1 MRNSKKKRTFLL
13 WTMGLLLSTLTVVY
27 GVANPAPLLS
37 SFAALTSAPGPTP
50 VPEPS
55 APADTMKVTVKKTSP
70 VVEHDLKPQSSDLQD
85 PENLKREETYDTDSN
100 FYYLGT
106 KMGDSYLNTPI
117 LMSPEEY
124 NAWTL
129 RRSMAEFYRKKN
141 QDDYNNNG
149 KSNFDFLDAQ
159 FSLGPAEKIFG
170 PGGVRIKTQGTAE
183 LKFGAN
189 LKKED
194 NPSLPVNNRSTTA
207 FDFDMKVNL
216 NLNGKVGD
224 KVNLNLSYDTEAT
237 FDFDSKNLKLKYE
250 GKEDEI
256 IKLVEAGN
264 ISMPTNSSLIKGASS
279 LFGVRTDLQ
288 FGKLK
293 MQLLASQ
300 KKSST
305 KTVSSKGGTQLHDFE
320 IGADAYVENR
330 FFFLSNYFRDNYDK
344 NMQNLP
350 NITSGIQIQRVEV
363 WMTNKTGSYENQRN
377 ILAFSDLGEE
387 KAAHLYNDS
396 WVVTGQ
402 RVPSNSANTLY
413 SELNQRESSGIRDI
427 SLANTNLDGFH
438 NMQGGL
444 DYEKIQSAR
453 KLSSSEYTVNTAL
466 GYIMLKTTLQSD
478 EVLAIAYEYTYGGQ
492 TYQVGEFAA
501 DITDNSKALFLKT
514 LKNTDNSPTSGTWS
528 LMMRN
533 VYSLGAQS
541 IQKDKFKMDI
551 KYQNDSAGV
560 YTNYLPEAQF
570 KSTPLLKM
578 MNLDRLDNNNKTNSN
593 GQFDFVDGYT
603 INASYGYIIFPV
615 VEPFGD
621 HLRSKLGNEALA
633 DKYCFDALYDSTKTV
648 AKQIA
653 EKDKF
658 ILSGKYSGSSGSEI
672 DLGTGNVPRG
682 SVVVTAGGVTLTE
695 NSDYTVDYSSGRVT
709 IINQSII
716 DAGTAVSVSLESNDY
731 YGMQRKTMVG
741 MNLEYELSKNFI
753 LGGTLMH
760 LSEQALTTKVSM
772 GEEPLN
778 NTIWGL
784 NMSWKKESQWLTNL
798 LNKVPLLHLTAPS
811 SINFNGEFAQ
821 LIAGQNGDVQDGAS
835 YIDDFE
841 NTKSGVDMRSPTSWV
856 ICSTPTGF
864 EEASLTNDVR
874 YGYRRAKLAWYYID
888 PLFTRRSSNLT
899 PSHIKSDL
907 NQLSNHYVREVYE
920 REIYPN
926 KSLTATSGTSS
937 TLNILNL
944 AYYPN
949 ERGPYN
955 LNPDLDVNGHLRNP
969 YDNWGGMMR
978 KIETSDFETSNI
990 GYIEF
995 WMMDPFI
1002 YTRNKAGN
1010 YSGKFYIDLG
1020 EVSED
1025 ILKDGKKFYESGMPL
1040 DGNTSYYTETAW
1052 GRVPTQNSVTYA
1064 FNTSSGSR
1072 TRQDVGFNG
1081 LTDEEEQNYGAY
1093 KEFLSAIQGKVSPE
1107 VFDSIYAD
1115 PAADDYH
1122 YFRGSDFDNAR
1133 RSILERYKNIN
1144 SPSGNSPDSDGR
1156 TESYDTSYKSLPDAE
1171 DINTDYTMNEY
1182 EKFFRYQ
1189 VEIDPNHMEVGE
1201 NFICDMRTYSPKLR
1215 NGETETINWYLF
1227 RIPIDQYVEKKGGI
1241 SDFTSIR
1248 FMRMF
1253 LTEFEEPVILRFA
1266 TLDLVR
1272 ADWRNYTRQLDSST
1286 GSTGSMAVSAV
1297 NYEENGSKTPVN
1309 YILPPGITRV
1319 LDPGQAQLN
1328 EENEQALSIVI
1339 NDLGPGDARAVY
1351 KNSNLDMRQYKHLQL
1366 FLHANA
1372 PENDV
1377 TNLQDN
1383 DISVFIRLGSDF
1395 RSNYYEYE
1403 IPMKLTP
1410 EGKYDNNSTSQR
1422 KQVWPEDNMLDV
1434 DLTVFTDAKKQ
1445 RNMAKANG
1453 GAEYTKVFYVFD
1465 SDKPNNK
1472 ISVLG
1477 NPSLGE
1483 VTAMM
1488 IGVRNNSN
1496 RVKSVEI
1503 WANEFRLQEFENSGG
1518 WAAQGN
1524 LNVQLSDLGT
1534 VNLTGHVETA
1544 GFGGLEEGVSSRRQD
1559 NLYEYNVTTN
1569 LELGKFFPNKWRVN
1583 APVYYSYAKEVTRP
1597 KYNPLNTDMLLDDD
1611 LDACATKAE
1620 RDSLEDIVVKRVV
1633 TNNFSISNVKFNV
1646 GNKRFAMPWDPQ
1658 NFSLSYSHNKTR
1670 TTGETTVWETEEN
1683 WKANFNYSYSPTYKA
1698 FEPFKNLKGKSKW
1711 LDIIKTQNFNYLPQ
1725 NLTFNSDITRTYYE
1739 LQERD
1744 MEQSDYSSIPI
1755 SFSEQFL
1762 WNRQFSIRW
1771 DFTKALHAQFSSATN
1786 AEIEEPYTVINKDLY
1801 PDHYEAWK
1809 DSVRTSL
1816 RNLGRPLTYQQSFSA
1831 SYQLPI
1837 NRIPIFSWI
1846 TSDASYSSSYN
1857 WNRGTELSDG
1867 TSLGNTINNQ
1877 RTVNVNGKFNFETL
1891 YNYIPFL
1898 KEAND
1903 AAKSAGNVKGGKKT
1917 TPKKDT
1923 TKKEPDKKGAD
1934 KAGDK
1939 KDGDKNAT
1947 KNGKKDAAKEEKV
1960 PTGKDG
1966 KATKGFSKEVALLPD
1981 TTFKLSHNLKTKY
1994 LDVKAITKDGRKYSL
2009 KYKVADDN
2017 TISILNKVK
2026 DTTNVKISIQRG
2038 KDPKEQNW
2046 YKVAQKVARVAMMA
2060 RSASFTY
2067 RNTYSMYLP
2076 GFMPNVGDMFGQR
2089 SDGGLVPGL
2098 DFAFGLTGDSYIERA
2113 KDRGW
2118 LLNNDSVTSS
2128 ATTNSQEDVQVK
2140 LTLEPFTN
2148 FKIDL
2153 NASRTVTRA
2162 ASIQYMY
2169 DGMPT
2174 TRSGSFNMTT
2184 ISIGSAFQGTGNADN
2199 GYKNATFDKF
2209 CSLLDVYQQRVEA
2222 RYAGTVYPSGELAGK
2237 TFDAANGTVSK
2248 YSADVMVPAFLEA
2261 YTGGSKGMGF
2271 FPSLSKILPNWS
2283 LNFSGLGKLP
2293 WVRDHFKSV
2302 TLTHAYKSIYSIG
2315 SYSTYSSWLE
2325 YMDDLGFVTDVT
2337 TGNLIPS
2344 SQYDISTV
2352 SINES
2357 FSPLL
2362 GLNLTFNSGL
2372 TTKLEY
2378 KKTRVLNLSMTSAL
2392 LSETSSKDI
2401 VVGLGYKIA
2410 DFKLFNFGAT
2420 KAKKVKSKSA
2430 DRRKNTNSAQKNA
2443 NAKKTE
2449 TGKKGMNHDMNLRL
2463 DLSWRNQSALSR
2475 NIQTGL
2481 SEATSGNKALKISFS
2496 ADYTLSKLL
2505 TMSFYYDRQTN
2516 TPLLSS
2522 SSYPTTTRDFGFSMK
2537 FSLTR

>member
-1 MRNSKKKRTFLL
+1 
-13 WTMGLLLSTLTVVY
+13 
-27 GVANPAPLLS
+27 
-37 SFAALTSAPGPTP
+37 
-50 VPEPS
+50 
-55 APADTMKVTVKKTSP
+55 MKVTVKKTSP
-70 VVEHDLKPQSSDLQD
+70 VVEHDLKRQVSDLQD
-85 PENLKREETYDTDSN
+85 PENLKREETYDVDSN
-100 FYYLGT
+100 FYYVGT
-106 KMGDSYLNTPI
+106 KMGEGYLNTPI
-117 LMSPEEY
+117 LMTPEEY
-124 NAWTL
+124 HAWTL
-129 RRSMAEFYRKKN
+129 RRSMADFYRQKN

-189 LKKED
+189 LKTED
-194 NPSLPVNNRSTTA
+194 NPALPVNNRSTTA
-207 FDFDMKVNL
+207 FDFDMKINL

-305 KTVSSKGGTQLHDFE
+305 KSVSSKGGTQLHDFE
-320 IGADAYVENR
+320 IGADEYVENR

-344 NMQNLP
+344 NLQNLP
-350 NITSGIQIQRVEV
+350 NITSGIQIKRVEV

-377 ILAFSDLGEE
+377 VLSFTDLGEE
-387 KAAHLYNDS
+387 KSAHLYNDS
-396 WVVTGQ
+396 WVATGM

-413 SELNQRESSGIRDI
+413 MELNQRDSTGIRDI
-427 SLANTNLDGFH
+427 SQSNTYLDGFH

-453 KLSSSEYTVNTAL
+453 KLTSSEYTVNTSL

-501 DITDNSKALFLKT
+501 DITDNTKALFLKS
-514 LKNTDNSPTSGTWS
+514 LKNTDNSPGTGTWN

-533 VYSLGAQS
+533 VYSLGATS
-541 IQKDKFKMDI
+541 IQKDKFKLDV
-551 KYQNDSAGV
+551 KFQNDSSGV
-560 YTNYLPEAQF
+560 YTNYLPETQF

-578 MNLDRLDNNNKTNSN
+578 MNLDRLDNNNKLNSN
-593 GQFDFVDGYT
+593 GQFDFVEGYT
-603 INASYGYIIFPV
+603 IMASYGYVIFPV
-615 VEPFGD
+615 IEPFGD
-621 HLRSKLGNEALA
+621 HLRSKLGSEALA
-633 DKYCFDALYDSTKTV
+633 EKYCFDELYDSTKTV

-658 ILSGKYSGSSGSEI
+658 ILSGRYSGSSGSEI

-716 DAGTAVSVSLESNDY
+716 DAGTAVNVSLESNDY

-741 MNLEYELSKNFI
+741 MNLEYEVSKNFI

-798 LNKVPLLHLTAPS
+798 LNKIPLLHLTTPS
-811 SINFNGEFAQ
+811 SINFTGEFAQ

-841 NTKSGVDMRSPTSWV
+841 NTKNGVDMRSPTSWV

-864 EEASLTNDVR
+864 EESTLSNDVR

-920 REIYPN
+920 REVYPN
-926 KSLTATSGTSS
+926 KSLTSTSSTSS

-944 AYYPN
+944 AYYPS

-955 LNPDLDVNGHLRNP
+955 LNTNLDINGHLTDP

-995 WMMDPFI
+995 WLMDPFI
-1002 YTRNKAGN
+1002 YTRGSAGN

-1040 DGNTSYYTETAW
+1040 DGSSTYYTETVW
-1052 GRVPTQNSVTYA
+1052 GRVPTQSSVTYA

-1072 TRQDVGFNG
+1072 NRQDVGFNG
-1081 LTDEEEQNYGAY
+1081 LTDEEEQTFGAY
-1093 KEFLSAIQGKVSPE
+1093 RDFLSAIQGKVSPA

-1122 YFRGSDFDNAR
+1122 YFRGSDYDAAQ

-1144 SPSGNSPDSDGR
+1144 SPAGNSPDSDGR
-1156 TESYDTSYKSLPDAE
+1156 TESYDTSYKSTPDAE

-1182 EKFFRYQ
+1182 EKFFRYE
-1189 VEIDPNHMEVGE
+1189 VDMDPNRLEVGQ
-1201 NFICDMRTYSPKLR
+1201 NFISDIRTASVKLR
-1215 NGETETINWYLF
+1215 NGETENVNWYQF

-1253 LTEFEEPVILRFA
+1253 LTEFENPIVLRFA

-1272 ADWRNYTRQLDSST
+1272 ADWRNYTRSLDATTSSN
-1286 GSTGSMAVSAV
+1286 SGSMVVSAV
-1297 NYEENGSKTPVN
+1297 NYEENGSKAPVN
-1309 YILPPGITRV
+1309 YVIPPGISRV
-1319 LDPGQAQLN
+1319 VDPSQAQLN
-1328 EENEQALSIVI
+1328 ESNEQALSIVI
-1339 NDLGPGDARAVY
+1339 NDLAPGDARAVY

-1372 PENDV
+1372 LENDV

-1383 DISVFIRLGSDF
+1383 DVSVFIRLGSDF

-1410 EGKYDNNSTSQR
+1410 EGNYDNNSTSER
-1422 KQVWPEDNMLDV
+1422 KEVWPEDNMLDV

-1445 RNMAKANG
+1445 RNVAKNRG
-1453 GAEYTKVFYVFD
+1453 GAEYTKVFYVYD

-1496 RVKSVEI
+1496 RNKSVEI

-1569 LELGKFFPNKWRVN
+1569 LEMGKFFPNKWRVN
-1583 APVYYSYAKEVTRP
+1583 APIYYSYAKETTRP
-1597 KYNPLNTDMLLDDD
+1597 KYNPLNTDMLLDDA
-1611 LDACATKAE
+1611 LDACADKAE
-1620 RDSLEDIVVKRVV
+1620 RDSLESIVIKRVIS
-1633 TNNFSISNVKFNV
+1633 NNFSISNVKFNV
-1646 GNKRFAMPWDPQ
+1646 GNKRFPMPWDPQ
-1658 NFSLSYSHNKTR
+1658 NFSLSYSHNKTK
-1670 TTGETTVWETEEN
+1670 TTGETTVWEIEEN
-1683 WKANFNYSYSPTYKA
+1683 WKANFNYSYSPSYKA
-1698 FEPFKNLKGKSKW
+1698 FEPFKNMKSKSKW
-1711 LDIIKTQNFNYLPQ
+1711 LDIVKTQNFNYLPQ

-1744 MEQSDYSSIPI
+1744 MEQDDYSSIPI

-1801 PDHYEAWK
+1801 PDRYEAWK

-1816 RNLGRPLTYQQSFSA
+1816 RNLGRPLNYQQSFSA
-1831 SYQLPI
+1831 SYQVPI
-1837 NRIPIFSWI
+1837 NKIPIFSWI
-1846 TSDASYSSSYN
+1846 TTDATYSSSYS
-1857 WNRGTELSDG
+1857 WARGTDLSDG

-1877 RTVNVNGKFNFETL
+1877 RTVNLNGKFNFETL

-1898 KEAND
+1898 KEANQV
-1903 AAKSAGNVKGGKKT
+1903 AKSTGTPANNKKNAKNGKDSK
-1917 TPKKDT
+1917 
-1923 TKKEPDKKGAD
+1923 
-1934 KAGDK
+1934 DK
-1939 KDGDKNAT
+1939 KDGKDAKDSKDKDSKDNDA
-1947 KNGKKDAAKEEKV
+1947 KDSKKSGKKGDKEEVV

-1966 KATKGFSKEVALLPD
+1966 KATKGFSKELALLPD
-1981 TTFKLSHNLKTKY
+1981 TTLKLSHNLKTKY
-1994 LDVKAITKDGRKYSL
+1994 LDVKAITKDGRKFSL

-2017 TISILNKVK
+2017 NISILNKVK

-2046 YKVAQKVARVAMMA
+2046 YKVTQKIARVAMMT

-2098 DFAFGLTGDSYIERA
+2098 DFAFGLTGDSYISRA
-2113 KDRGW
+2113 QERGW
-2118 LLNNDSVTSS
+2118 LLSNDSVTSS
-2128 ATTNSQEDVQVK
+2128 ATTNNQEDVQIKV
-2140 LTLEPFTN
+2140 TLEPVTN
-2148 FKIDL
+2148 LKIDL

-2169 DGMPT
+2169 AGMPT
-2174 TRSGSFNMTT
+2174 TRSGSFTMTT
-2184 ISIGSAFQGTGNADN
+2184 ISIGSAFQGSGNADN
-2199 GYKNATFDKF
+2199 GYKNATFEKF
-2209 CSLLDVYQQRVEA
+2209 CNLLDVYQQRVEA
-2222 RYAGTVYPSGELAGK
+2222 RYAGTVYPSGEMAGK
-2237 TFDAANGTVSK
+2237 TFDPANGTISK

-2283 LNFSGLGKLP
+2283 MSYNGLAKLP
-2293 WVRDHFKSV
+2293 WFRDHFKSI
-2302 TLTHAYKSIYSIG
+2302 TLTHAYKSVYSIG

-2325 YMDDLGFVTDVT
+2325 YMGELGFVSDVT
-2337 TGNLIPS
+2337 TGNLVPS
-2344 SQYDISTV
+2344 SPYDISTV

-2357 FSPLL
+2357 FSPLI
-2362 GLNLTFNSGL
+2362 GLNLTFNNNL

-2378 KKTRVLNLSMTSAL
+2378 KSTRVLNLSMTSAL

-2401 VVGLGYKIA
+2401 VVGMGYKIS
-2410 DFKLFNFGAT
+2410 DLNLFNFGGT
-2420 KAKKVKSKSA
+2420 KAKKVKSA

-2443 NAKKTE
+2443 NAKKNE
-2449 TGKKGMNHDMNLRL
+2449 TTKKGMNHDMNLRL

-2481 SEATSGNKALKISFS
+2481 SEATSGNKALKLSFS

>member
-1 MRNSKKKRTFLL
+1 L
-13 WTMGLLLSTLTVVY
+13 WLTGLLLSALTVVY
-27 GVANPAPLLS
+27 GATNSVPLLS
-37 SFAALTSAPGPTP
+37 
-50 VPEPS
+50 PS
-55 APADTMKVTVKKTSP
+55 VPADTMKVTVKKTSP
-70 VVEHDLKPQSSDLQD
+70 VVEHDLKRQVSDLQD
-85 PENLKREETYDTDSN
+85 PENLKREETYDVDSN
-100 FYYLGT
+100 FYYVGT
-106 KMGDSYLNTPI
+106 KMGEGYLNTPV

-124 NAWTL
+124 HKWTL
-129 RRSMAEFYRKKN
+129 RRSMADFYRQKN
-141 QDDYNNNG
+141 QEDYNNNG

-183 LKFGAN
+183 LKFGGTI
-189 LKKED
+189 KSED
-194 NPSLPVNNRSTTA
+194 NPALPVNNRRTTA

-216 NLNGKVGD
+216 SLNGKVGD

-293 MQLLASQ
+293 MQLVASQ

-305 KTVSSKGGTQLHDFE
+305 KSVSSKGGTQLHDFE

-344 NMQNLP
+344 NLQNLP
-350 NITSGIQIQRVEV
+350 NITSGIQIKRVEV

-377 ILAFSDLGEE
+377 VLSFTDLGEE
-387 KAAHLYNDS
+387 KSAHLYNDS
-396 WVVTGQ
+396 WVTTGM
-402 RVPSNSANTLY
+402 RIPSNSANTLY
-413 SELNQRESSGIRDI
+413 AELNQRDSTGVRDI
-427 SLANTNLDGFH
+427 SQANTYLDGFH

-453 KLSSSEYTVNTAL
+453 KLTSSEYTVNTAL
-466 GYIMLKTTLQSD
+466 GYIQLKTTLQTD

-501 DITDNSKALFLKT
+501 DITDNSKALFLKS
-514 LKNTDNSPTSGTWS
+514 LKNTDNSPGTGTWN

-533 VYSLGAQS
+533 VYSLGASS
-541 IQKDKFKMDI
+541 IQKDKFKLDI
-551 KYQNDSAGV
+551 KFQNDSAGV

-578 MNLDRLDNNNKTNSN
+578 MNLDRLDNNNKLNSN
-593 GQFDFVDGYT
+593 GQFDYVEGYT
-603 INASYGYIIFPV
+603 ILASYGYIIFPV

-621 HLRSKLGNEALA
+621 HLRSKLGSEELA
-633 DKYCFDALYDSTKTV
+633 EKYCFDELYDSTKTV

-658 ILSGKYSGSSGSEI
+658 ILTGRYSGSSGSEI

-716 DAGTAVSVSLESNDY
+716 DAGTAVNVSLESNDY

-741 MNLEYELSKNFI
+741 MNLEYEVSKNFI

-798 LNKVPLLHLTAPS
+798 LNKIPLLHLTAPS
-811 SINFNGEFAQ
+811 SINFTGEFAQ
-821 LIAGQNGDVQDGAS
+821 LIAGQNGDIQDGAS

-841 NTKSGVDMRSPTSWV
+841 NTKNGVDMRSPTSWV

-864 EEASLTNDVR
+864 EEASLSNDVR

-920 REIYPN
+920 REVYPN
-926 KSLTATSGTSS
+926 KSLTSTSSTSS

-944 AYYPN
+944 AYYPS

-955 LNPDLDVNGHLRNP
+955 LNTNLDINGHLTDP

-995 WMMDPFI
+995 WLMDPFI
-1002 YTRNKAGN
+1002 YTRGSAGN

-1040 DGNTSYYTETAW
+1040 DGSSTYYTETVW
-1052 GRVPTQNSVTYA
+1052 GRVPTQSSVTYA

-1072 TRQDVGFNG
+1072 NRQDVGFNG
-1081 LTDEEEQNYGAY
+1081 LTDEEEQNFGAY
-1093 KEFLSAIQGKVSPE
+1093 RDYLSAIQGKVSPE

-1115 PAADDYH
+1115 PAGDDYH
-1122 YFRGSDFDNAR
+1122 YFRGSDYDAAQ

-1144 SPSGNSPDSDGR
+1144 SPAGNSPDSEGR
-1156 TESYDTSYKSLPDAE
+1156 TESYDTSYKSIPDAE

-1182 EKFFRYQ
+1182 EKFYRYE
-1189 VEIDPNHMEVGE
+1189 VDMDPNLMEVGQ
-1201 NFICDMRTYSPKLR
+1201 NFISDIRTASVKLR
-1215 NGETETINWYLF
+1215 NGETENVNWYQF

-1253 LTEFEEPVILRFA
+1253 LTEFENPIVLRFA

-1272 ADWRNYTRQLDSST
+1272 ADWRNYTRTLDSST
-1286 GSTGSMAVSAV
+1286 SSNSGSMAVSAV
-1297 NYEENGSKTPVN
+1297 NYEENGSKAPVN
-1309 YILPPGITRV
+1309 YVLPPGISRV
-1319 LDPGQAQLN
+1319 VDPSQAQLN
-1328 EENEQALSIVI
+1328 ESNEQALSIVI
-1339 NDLGPGDARAVY
+1339 NDLAAGDARAVY

-1372 PENDV
+1372 LENDV

-1383 DISVFIRLGSDF
+1383 DVSVFIRLGSDF

-1422 KQVWPEDNMLDV
+1422 KEVWPEDNMLDV
-1434 DLTVFTDAKKQ
+1434 DLTVFTDVKKARNIAKNQ
-1445 RNMAKANG
+1445 G
-1453 GAEYTKVFYVFD
+1453 GAEYTKVFYTYD
-1465 SDKPNNK
+1465 SDRPNNK

-1496 RVKSVEI
+1496 RNKSVEI

-1559 NLYEYNVTTN
+1559 NLYEYSVTTN
-1569 LELGKFFPNKWRVN
+1569 MEMGKFFPTKWRVN

-1597 KYNPLNTDMLLDDD
+1597 KYNPLNTDMLLDDA
-1611 LDACATKAE
+1611 LDACANKTE
-1620 RDSLEDIVVKRVV
+1620 RDSLEDIVIKRVISS
-1633 TNNFSISNVKFNV
+1633 NFSVSNVKFNV

-1658 NFSLSYSHNKTR
+1658 NFSLSYSHNKTK
-1670 TTGETTVWETEEN
+1670 TTGETTVWEIEEN
-1683 WKANFNYSYSPTYKA
+1683 WKANFNYSYSPSYKA

-1744 MEQSDYSSIPI
+1744 MEQDDYSSIPI

-1801 PDHYEAWK
+1801 PDRYEAWK

-1816 RNLGRPLTYQQSFSA
+1816 RNLGRPLSYQQSFSA
-1831 SYQLPI
+1831 SYQVPI

-1846 TSDASYSSSYN
+1846 TSDATYSSSYS
-1857 WNRGTELSDG
+1857 WARGTELSDG

-1877 RTVNVNGKFNFETL
+1877 RTVNLNGKFNFETL

-1898 KEAND
+1898 KQAND
-1903 AAKSAGNVKGGKKT
+1903 AAKAS
-1917 TPKKDT
+1917 
-1923 TKKEPDKKGAD
+1923 
-1934 KAGDK
+1934 
-1939 KDGDKNAT
+1939 DKNAGNKKNT
-1947 KNGKKDAAKEEKV
+1947 KNSSKDSKKDSAKDASKKDSSKDSSKDADAKDGKKSGKKSDKEEVV
-1960 PTGKDG
+1960 PTGKEG
-1966 KATKGFSKEVALLPD
+1966 KATKGFSKEMELLPD
-1981 TTFKLSHNLKTKY
+1981 TTLKLSHNLKTKY
-1994 LDVKAITKDGRKYSL
+1994 LDVKAITKDGRKFSL

-2017 TISILNKVK
+2017 TINILNKVK
-2026 DTTNVKISIQRG
+2026 DTTGVKISIQRG
-2038 KDPKEQNW
+2038 KDPKEQTW
-2046 YKVAQKVARVAMMA
+2046 YKVAQKVARVAMMT

-2098 DFAFGLTGDSYIERA
+2098 DFAFGLTGDSYISRA
-2113 KDRGW
+2113 QERGW

-2128 ATTNSQEDVQVK
+2128 ATTNNQEDVQIK
-2140 LTLEPFTN
+2140 ITLEPITN
-2148 FKIDL
+2148 LKIDL
-2153 NASRTVTRA
+2153 NASRTITRA

-2169 DGMPT
+2169 AGMPT
-2174 TRSGSFNMTT
+2174 TRSGSFTMTT

-2199 GYKNATFDKF
+2199 GYKNATFEKF
-2209 CSLLDVYQQRVEA
+2209 CNLLDVYQQRVEA
-2222 RYAGTVYPSGELAGK
+2222 RYAGTVYPSGEMAGK
-2237 TFDAANGTVSK
+2237 TFDPANGTISK

-2261 YTGGSKGMGF
+2261 YTGGSKGMDF

-2283 LNFSGLGKLP
+2283 LSYNGLAKLP
-2293 WVRDHFKSV
+2293 WFRDHFKSV
-2302 TLTHAYKSIYSIG
+2302 TLSHAYKSVYSIG

-2325 YMDDLGFVTDVT
+2325 YMGDLGFVSDVT
-2337 TGNLIPS
+2337 TGNLVPS
-2344 SQYDISTV
+2344 SPYDISTV

-2362 GLNLTFNSGL
+2362 GLSLTFNNNL

-2378 KKTRVLNLSMTSAL
+2378 KSTRVLNLSMTSAL

-2401 VVGLGYKIA
+2401 VIGMGYKIS
-2410 DFKLFNFGAT
+2410 DFKLFNFGGT
-2420 KAKKVKSKSA
+2420 KAKKVKSA
-2430 DRRKNTNSAQKNA
+2430 DRRKNTSSTQKNA
-2443 NAKKTE
+2443 TAKKNE
-2449 TGKKGMNHDMNLRL
+2449 TSKKGMNHEMNLRL

-2481 SEATSGNKALKISFS
+2481 SEATSGNKALKLSFS

-2522 SSYPTTTRDFGFSMK
+2522 SSYPTTTRDFGLSMK